1 MLSVNQFIN
10 CKLLLK
16 QLAAAVG
23 GQEEE
28 ETVEIEEEA
37 PQETEKAE

>member
-1 MLSVNQFIN
+1 MLSVNQLIN

-23 GQEEE
+23 ETGEE
-28 ETVEIEEEA
+28 ETVEVEEEA

>member
-1 MLSVNQFIN
+1 MLSVTQLIN

-16 QLAAAVG
+16 QLAAATG
-23 GQEEE
+23 EQEGE
-28 ETVEIEEEA
+28 ETVELVEEA